1 MGLGVRMTHVTMDQ
15 TFLWDP
21 IFFQYKKFVGPKK
34 FSDPKFF
41 MPRISLGAK
50 KFSGPIFFSL
60 NFFWPKM
67 NCNEN
72 HLWRDK
78 TELLKLSKLPSAKVL
93 LKLEFDTEDQVLFYL
108 ICNLTDITMILCN
121 SQILKLLLCWN
132 QRRLNC
138 RVGFLLNAYSRFVNI
153 STFVKKVCPRSYST
167 WRETRWRPRGTHT
180 RGGRCCSSQYWGA
193 GVATQS
199 LEYDR
204 KTRNMKLP
212 YNQEVETEWL

>member
-1 MGLGVRMTHVTMDQ
+1 M
-15 TFLWDP
+15 
-21 IFFQYKKFVGPKK
+21 
-34 FSDPKFF
+34 
-41 MPRISLGAK
+41 
-50 KFSGPIFFSL
+50 
-60 NFFWPKM
+60 NF
-67 NCNEN
+67 NEN
-72 HLWRDK
+72 DLWRDK
-78 TELLKLSKLPSAKVL
+78 TELLNLRLSKLPSAKVL

-180 RGGRCCSSQYWGA
+180 RGGRYCSSQYWGA